1 MDVWAPYLFAGV
13 VVAVVIIV
21 GIVLLAVAHR
31 RTARAKIAVRFT
43 SHAAERMTQR
53 GVREDDVRKAL
64 ARPSR
69 VLATTYVD
77 RGGTSS
83 DGPLSEGE
91 ERDSLR
97 VEKNFRG
104 RMLKVWVPPDWRSAS
119 PIVVKS
125 VAWLYT
131 ATLRMPPRRVG
142 AIIGRGGETIKNL
155 QAVYDVRVHVERR
168 SGIVRIVGDD
178 KDAVN
183 RARGRIQQLVGY

>member
-13 VVAVVIIV
+13 GVAVVIAV
-21 GIVLLAVAHR
+21 GIVLLAVAR
-31 RTARAKIAVRFT
+31 GRTAGAQIAVRFT
-43 SHAAERMTQR
+43 PHAAERMAER
-53 GVREDDVRKAL
+53 RVSESDVRKAL

-69 VLATTYVD
+69 VLATTYLD
-77 RGGTSS
+77 RGNTSS
-83 DGPLSEGE
+83 DGALSEGE

-97 VEKNFRG
+97 VEKDFRG
-104 RMLKVWVPPDWRSAS
+104 RMLKVWVPPDWRSVT

-125 VAWLYT
+125 VAWLYR
-131 ATLRMPPRRVG
+131 ATLRVPPRRVG
-142 AIIGRGGETIKNL
+142 VIIGRGGETIKNL

-183 RARGRIQQLVGY
+183 RARQRVLQLVG